1 MNLHV
6 FNVDTFERLGIIDIY
21 QEQIFRTNY
30 RAHSELEMIVD
41 ATPKNI
47 DWLVTQIDDVFL
59 TTGVDVQRGYLIESF
74 DYDDESSA
82 SIKVYC
88 KSISIMLNW
97 RHIERQTNYSGNVE
111 RVMRKFVE
119 DNAISPS
126 NSKRKIA
133 NLVFGP
139 ISGVGSNT
147 TISYNG
153 DQLDEALWDM
163 AIKHDITYDIF
174 ADIPNKR
181 FVFKIWQGT
190 DRTTEQTQ
198 RDAVIFAK
206 EFDNVLHQNYQDDKT
221 LYRNTVYVAGAGEG
235 SSRQIVTVNDAVSG
249 RHRRELYV
257 DARDLQDTEQ
267 QTVVTINDDGE
278 ETETTE
284 TVQMNPTQYRALLV
298 ERGESKKA
306 EYERVQAFETGI
318 DYNSQFKYGFDYTN
332 GDKVTIRNDEIGI
345 VMHTRVVATK
355 ETYKSGGYDLE
366 IEFGSNVPTLLD
378 SIKKKVVK

>member
-1 MNLHV
+1 MDLHV
-6 FNVDTFERLGIIDIY
+6 FNIDTFERLGIIDVY

-41 ATPKNI
+41 ATPENI
-47 DWLVTQIDDVFL
+47 DWLVTQSDDVFL
-59 TTGVDVQRGYLIESF
+59 TTGVEVQRGYLIESF
-74 DYDDESSA
+74 DYDDEQSA

-88 KSISIMLNW
+88 KSLSIMLNW

-119 DNAISPS
+119 DNAISPT
-126 NSKRKIA
+126 NSKRKLA

-163 AIKHDITYDIF
+163 AVKHDITYDIF
-174 ADIPNKR
+174 ADIPNKK
-181 FVFKIWQGT
+181 FIFKIWQGT
-190 DRTTEQTQ
+190 DRTTEQNI

-221 LYRNTVYVAGAGEG
+221 LFRNTVYVAGAGEG
-235 SSRQIVTVNDAVSG
+235 SSRQIVTVNDAASG

-318 DYNSQFKYGFDYTN
+318 DYNSQFKYGTDYIN

-345 VMHTRVVATK
+345 VMHTRVVTTK

-366 IEFGSNVPTLLD
+366 IEFGSNVPTLFNT
-378 SIKKKVVK
+378 IKKKVVK

>member
-1 MNLHV
+1 MDLHV
-6 FNVDTFERLGIIDIY
+6 FNVDTFERLGIIDVY
-21 QEQIFRTNY
+21 QEQIFKTNY
-30 RAHSELEMIVD
+30 CAHSELEMIVD
-41 ATPKNI
+41 ATPENI
-47 DWLVTQIDDVFL
+47 DWLVTQSDDVFL
-59 TTGVDVQRGYLIESF
+59 TTGVNVQRGYLIESF

-88 KSISIMLNW
+88 KSLSIMLNW
-97 RHIERQTNYSGNVE
+97 RHIERQTNYSGNAE

-119 DNAISPS
+119 GNAISPL
-126 NSKRKIA
+126 NSKRKFT
-133 NLVFGP
+133 NLFFAP
-139 ISGVGSNT
+139 INGVGEQT
-147 TISYNG
+147 TIAYNG
-153 DQLDEALWDM
+153 DQLDEALWDI

-174 ADIPNKR
+174 ADIPNKK
-181 FVFKIWQGT
+181 FIFKIWQGT

-198 RDAVIFAK
+198 RDAVIFSK

-221 LYRNTVYVAGAGEG
+221 LFKNVVYVAGAGEG
-235 SSRQIVTVNDAVSG
+235 SDRQIVTVNDAVRG

-306 EYERVQAFETGI
+306 EYERVQAFETAI
-318 DYNSQFKYGFDYTN
+318 DYNSQFKYEIDYTN

-345 VMHTRVVATK
+345 VMHTRVVTTK

-366 IEFGSNVPTLLD
+366 IEFGSNVPTLFNT
-378 SIKKKVVK
+378 IKKKVVK